1 MNETSVSEK
10 SATKHALASEIVAI
24 GRRKT
29 AVASVRLRKG
39 TGVVKVNGREMDEY
53 FPLELQRKNILSP
66 FAKLGGNKKYDMVIR
81 VAGGGVEGQSI
92 AVRLGIARALV
103 EQDESMRP
111 ELKALGYLTRDPRKR
126 ERKKYGR
133 AGARKRFQFS
143 KR

>member
-1 MNETSVSEK
+1 MIEEIL
-10 SATKHALASEIVAI
+10 AT

-29 AVASVRLRKG
+29 AVASIRLRDGKG
-39 TGVVKVNGREMDEY
+39 AIDVNGRKLEEY

-66 FAKLGGNKKYDMVIR
+66 FDSFGGHKKYDIIVR
-81 VAGGGVEGQSI
+81 VRGGGLEGQAI
-92 AVRLGIARALV
+92 AVRHGIARAIV
-103 EQDESMRP
+103 SQNEDARH
-111 ELKALGYLTRDPRKR
+111 ELKSRGFLTRDPRKR